1 MNQHSQDI
9 VQRDSHE
16 LTTSTPISHL
26 AQGSMFWQPDYLQ
39 PSAWL
44 EHLPALFWLV
54 EALHPG
60 RCMTLGVHQGAAHFA
75 VCQAVSRLRLDARCY
90 GVQPSDALDEAATTD
105 YQAVREYHARHYSG
119 ISRLIDTTPQAAL
132 EQFGKGSLDLVVFN
146 LPAET
151 DNIVSLMDLAVS
163 RLSARGVIVLP
174 QVEQR
179 EPGVRL
185 PELFDRLARQ
195 YPAFAF
201 VHGDGMGVVT
211 VDPTPSGTL
220 KNLFEAGEEPASR
233 QVLRDVFQRL
243 GRSCA
248 DAMESQRERRRTEQ
262 LTLEVEQLEQAHE
275 RRAEE
280 LETLRHRLSE
290 QDKTHARQQG
300 QQEVRVEMLQ
310 EVRDELR
317 AELRELRGRQAAA
330 DAGGSEAAEQGSE
343 SEQAAMEQQLQELQ
357 QERDDTQASLEAR
370 FNELAQLT
378 RMLEE
383 QRTQGEEAQAER
395 DRARAECDALGQQL
409 EKTQQERE
417 AANAERER
425 LKAQA
430 AEHKAERDALHK
442 ELAEARNSL
451 QQRFAELATLTE
463 MLEDSEKAR
472 HEPIAPATP
481 KGVDVHADDSGADE
495 LEEHEP
501 EVATAPVPTVGQR
514 NPDTSTG
521 QPGSIYQ
528 NDPQRLAQDIALLEQ
543 SDWFDAD
550 WYLKRYPDIAK
561 HRRFSREPLLHY
573 LLHGGF
579 EGRNPGPDFDSR
591 FYLQRYADV
600 RKRGTNP
607 LVHYLRYGQQEQRQA
622 REE

>member
-16 LTTSTPISHL
+16 LTTSTPIGYL

-54 EALHPG
+54 EAVQPS
-60 RCMTLGVHQGAAHFA
+60 RCMTLGVQQGAAHFA
-75 VCQAVSRLRLDARCY
+75 MCQAVSRLRLDARCY
-90 GVQPSDALDEAATTD
+90 GVQPRDALDEAATAD
-105 YQAVREYHARHYSG
+105 FQAVRDYHARHYSG
-119 ISRLIDTTPQAAL
+119 VSRLMNTAPQAAL

-151 DNIVSLMDLAVS
+151 DNTASLMELAVS

-174 QVEQR
+174 GIERR
-179 EPGVRL
+179 EPGARL
-185 PELFDRLARQ
+185 PELFDRLAQQ

-211 VDPTPSGTL
+211 VDPAPSGTL
-220 KNLFEAGEEPASR
+220 KNLFEAGETPASR

-248 DAMESQRERRRTEQ
+248 DAVEAQQARQRTEQ
-262 LTLEVEQLEQAHE
+262 LAREVEQLEQAHE

-300 QQEVRVEMLQ
+300 QQEARVEMLQ
-310 EVRDELR
+310 EARDDLR
-317 AELRELRGRQAAA
+317 AELRDLLARKTAANDSDSAAA
-330 DAGGSEAAEQGSE
+330 ERG
-343 SEQAAMEQQLQELQ
+343 SEQAALEQQLEEMQ

-395 DRARAECDALGQQL
+395 DEARVECEAL
-409 EKTQQERE
+409 R
-417 AANAERER
+417 
-425 LKAQA
+425 
-430 AEHKAERDALHK
+430 K
-442 ELAEARNSL
+442 ELAEVRNSL

-463 MLEDSEKAR
+463 MLEDSEKDSEKKAR
-472 HEPIAPATP
+472 HALTAPTTSKDAET
-481 KGVDVHADDSGADE
+481 HAGDPPDDE
-495 LEEHEP
+495 LEESDP
-501 EVATAPVPTVGQR
+501 DVATAPVPAIGQR
-514 NPDTSTG
+514 DPEASMG
-521 QPGSIYQ
+521 QSGSIYQ
-528 NDPQRLAQDIALLEQ
+528 NDPQRLAQDIALLQE

-607 LVHYLRYGQQEQRQA
+607 LVHYLRYGQQEQR
-622 REE
+622 RVRDE